1 MVGGCSMNMAESSC
15 HRNVLGGRSEI
26 GIEIAAK
33 VSEVSTL
40 VP

>member
-1 MVGGCSMNMAESSC
+1 MNMAESSC
-15 HRNVLGGRSEI
+15 HRNVLGGRAEI
-26 GIEIAAK
+26 GVEVATK